1 FPLRGDDG
9 EIRGICG
16 MITEIT
22 ARKQAEEALGIHR
35 DRLSRAELIS
45 GFGHWEFDM
54 TSKKALAS
62 AGARRI
68 YGLADREWT
77 IQEVQKMVLPEYR
90 EALDRALR
98 DLREGNRP
106 YDVEFKIR
114 RLDTGEIVD
123 IHSVAEYD
131 RQRQVVFGV
140 IQDITDRK
148 HAEAA
153 LQLVSQRTQV
163 LLRLGQMTEATLQ
176 EITDFCLEE
185 AVRLTQSQIG
195 YLAFLNEDESVLTMH
210 SWSKSAMAECAIADK
225 PIRYRLVDTGLWG
238 EAVRQRRPIIT
249 NDYASPSSLQK
260 GYPDGHVRI
269 LRHMNVPIFAGSRIV
284 IVAGVGN
291 KEEAYAETDV
301 HLLTLLMQEMLRLIE
316 RKRAEEELVESRRKL
331 EDIIAFLPDATLVV
345 DHEGKVIAWN
355 RAIEAMTGIR
365 HEDMIGKGNYEY
377 ALPFY
382 GERRPILID
391 YALHPDNQQEKK
403 YTAVQ
408 RTGDILFGEAFAPGL
423 PGGESHLSATASV
436 LRDSKGQTIAA
447 IECVRD
453 HTERKR
459 LEERLNRAEKMEGL
473 GRLAG
478 GVAHDLNN
486 ILGALV
492 GYSELLG
499 EKLPQDSPLR
509 RYANHILKAGL
520 RGAAII
526 QDLLTLA
533 RRGVAVSE
541 VVDLNGIVSDYTR
554 TPEFEKLISEHRDV
568 KVCLDLTEGL
578 LNIKGSPIHLSK
590 SLANLV
596 SNAAEAIPGGSGE
609 IVIRTENR
617 YLDIPIQGY
626 DTMLEGEYAVLT
638 VSDTGKGI
646 PDKDL
651 GKIFEPF
658 YTRKIMGRSGTG
670 LGLAVVWGTVKDHN
684 GYIDVQ
690 SKEGKGSTFTLYLPV
705 CREEVRQKGKSAV
718 LDTYLGKGESILV
731 VDDVEEQRE
740 LALQMLE
747 RLGYKADAV
756 SSGEEA
762 VDHLRRGSVDLI
774 VLDMI
779 MEPGID
785 GLETFRRVLEI
796 NPRQKAIMV
805 SGFSE
810 TDRVRE
816 AQELGAGAFVR
827 KPYVLE
833 KIGIA
838 IRKELDR

>member
-1 FPLRGDDG
+1 L
-9 EIRGICG
+9 
-16 MITEIT
+16 
-22 ARKQAEEALGIHR
+22 
-35 DRLSRAELIS
+35 
-45 GFGHWEFDM
+45 
-54 TSKKALAS
+54 
-62 AGARRI
+62 
-68 YGLADREWT
+68 
-77 IQEVQKMVLPEYR
+77 LPY
-90 EALDRALR
+90 
-98 DLREGNRP
+98 
-106 YDVEFKIR
+106 
-114 RLDTGEIVD
+114 
-123 IHSVAEYD
+123 
-131 RQRQVVFGV
+131 
-140 IQDITDRK
+140 
-148 HAEAA
+148 
-153 LQLVSQRTQV
+153 
-163 LLRLGQMTEATLQ
+163 
-176 EITDFCLEE
+176 
-185 AVRLTQSQIG
+185 
-195 YLAFLNEDESVLTMH
+195 
-210 SWSKSAMAECAIADK
+210 
-225 PIRYRLVDTGLWG
+225 
-238 EAVRQRRPIIT
+238 
-249 NDYASPSSLQK
+249 
-260 GYPDGHVRI
+260 
-269 LRHMNVPIFAGSRIV
+269 
-284 IVAGVGN
+284 
-291 KEEAYAETDV
+291 
-301 HLLTLLMQEMLRLIE
+301 
-316 RKRAEEELVESRRKL
+316 
-331 EDIIAFLPDATLVV
+331 ATLVV

-355 RAIEAMTGIR
+355 RAMEAMTGVR
-365 HEDMIGKGNYEY
+365 HENMIGKGNHEY
-377 ALPFY
+377 AIPFY

-391 YALHPDNQQEKK
+391 YALHPDNEVEKK
-403 YTAVQ
+403 YTSVHSA
-408 RTGDILFGEAFAPGL
+408 GDILFGEAFAPGL
-423 PGGESHLSATASV
+423 PGGESHISATASV
-436 LRDSKGQTIAA
+436 LRDSKGQIIAA

-459 LEERLNRAEKMEGL
+459 LEERLNRSEKMEGL

-499 EKLPQDSPLR
+499 EKLPKDSPLR

-541 VVDLNGIVSDYTR
+541 VVDLNSIVSDYTR

-578 LNIKGSPIHLSK
+578 LNIKGSPVHLSK

-596 SNAAEAIPGGSGE
+596 SNAAEAIPGSGE

-626 DTMLEGEYAVLT
+626 DTMQEGEYAILT

-658 YTRKIMGRSGTG
+658 YTRKVMGRSGTG

-690 SKEGKGSTFTLYLPV
+690 SEEGKGSTFTLYLPV
-705 CREEVRQKGKSAV
+705 CREEVKKKGKSAV
-718 LDTYLGKGESILV
+718 LDTYLGKGETILV

-762 VDHLRRGSVDLI
+762 VDYLRRNKADLI

-796 NPRQKAIMV
+796 HPRQKAIMV

-810 TDRVRE
+810 TDRVRK
-816 AQELGAGAFVR
+816 AQEMGAGAFVR

-833 KIGIA
+833 KIGLA
-838 IRKELDR
+838 LRKELDR